1 MPLSAMGIFHTLVG
15 LIAIFTAIQQIWT
28 HKQILAETLS
38 GKIYLIATALTAL
51 SALTIFKH
59 GGFNTAHALAILTLA
74 ATFAGVVLEAT
85 KWFGGLNK
93 YLRNI
98 CYTGTLLFHALPTA
112 TEILTRFPMDAP
124 VVSSLQD
131 PLLQKVF
138 LVILIVWLIGLISQL
153 VWLKFKAK

>member
-15 LIAIFTAIQQIWT
+15 LIAIITAVQQIWT
-28 HKQILAETLS
+28 HKQILAKTSS
-38 GKIYLIATALTAL
+38 GKIYLAATVLTAV

-74 ATFAGVVLEAT
+74 ATVTGVILEST
-85 KWFGGLNK
+85 KWFGGWNK

-98 CYTGTLLFHALPTA
+98 CYTATLLFHALPTA

-138 LVILIVWLIGLISQL
+138 LVILVVWLIGLVSQL
-153 VWLKFKAK
+153 VWLKTKAK